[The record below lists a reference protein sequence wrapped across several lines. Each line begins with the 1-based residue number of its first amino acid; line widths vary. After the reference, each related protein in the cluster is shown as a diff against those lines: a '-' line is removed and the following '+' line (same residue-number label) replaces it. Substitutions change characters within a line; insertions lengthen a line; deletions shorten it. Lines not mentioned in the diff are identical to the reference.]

1 MNFYE
6 HGDGSCMSTFYDNHV
21 LNQKSISKVECFRSP
36 NNTFIK
42 PNTIY
47 ELYSLCLIPFAFRT
61 PISIKKIISFE
72 YTDNSFK
79 KKLLDTL
86 IICLMTS

>member
-1 MNFYE
+1 MYLFTYLIETNMNFYE
-6 HGDGSCMSTFYDNHV
+6 HGDGSCMATFYDNHV
-21 LNQKSISKVECFRSP
+21 FNQKSISKVECFRSP

-47 ELYSLCLIPFAFRT
+47 ELYSLCLIIPFAFRT

-72 YTDNSFK
+72 YTDNSF
-79 KKLLDTL
+79 
-86 IICLMTS
+86 

>member
-6 HGDGSCMSTFYDNHV
+6 HGDGSCMATFYDNHV
-21 LNQKSISKVECFRSP
+21 FNQKSISKVECFRSP

-47 ELYSLCLIPFAFRT
+47 EL
-61 PISIKKIISFE
+61 
-72 YTDNSFK
+72 
-79 KKLLDTL
+79 
-86 IICLMTS
+86 